1 MPSPDMSNAMNS
13 VMQTEP
19 MRGIFAPMLGLPG
32 WNVMRGQG
40 SMLTFEFGEPTL
52 SIREPVNSPSP
63 SPKIRGMMGRR
74 RVSPVGEWC
83 LWIYLSN
90 WSCLS
95 RDRQIASSEASAA
108 AIDQAARVLDGQRLI
123 SIEVDPDK
131 GSSAF
136 TFDLGGRLE
145 TWPYPEGNDEQ
156 WSLSRRDGAVFS
168 YRKDG
173 CYCLSNA
180 NTLPDEERW
189 LPWPVAVG

>member
-1 MPSPDMSNAMNS
+1 MSDPAKS
-13 VMQTEP
+13 EMQVDP
-19 MRGIFAPMLGLPG
+19 IRQVFAPLLGLPA
-32 WNVMRGQG
+32 WNVMRGHD

-52 SIREPVNSPSP
+52 SIREPVASPSP
-63 SPKIRGMMGRR
+63 SPKVQEMLGKR
-74 RVSPVGEWC
+74 RVSPVGEWH
-83 LWIYLSN
+83 LWIYLCN
-90 WSCLS
+90 WHCLS
-95 RDRQIASSEASAA
+95 EDRQIASSEASDA
-108 AIDQAARVLDGQRLI
+108 AIDQAARALGGQRLM

-131 GSSAF
+131 GSSTF

-173 CYCLSNA
+173 CYCLSDA

-189 LPWPVAVG
+189 LPWPVVGR